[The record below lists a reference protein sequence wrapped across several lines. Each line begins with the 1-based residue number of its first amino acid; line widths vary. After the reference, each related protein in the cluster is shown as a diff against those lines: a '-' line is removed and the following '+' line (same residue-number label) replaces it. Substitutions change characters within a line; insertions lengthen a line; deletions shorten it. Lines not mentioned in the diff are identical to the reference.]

1 MKTLLS
7 ADRMYML
14 ADLLVVAIVLDVVAY
29 SLLTL

>member
-14 ADLLVVAIVLDVVAY
+14 ANVVAVAIILDVVAY
-29 SLLTL
+29 SLFTL